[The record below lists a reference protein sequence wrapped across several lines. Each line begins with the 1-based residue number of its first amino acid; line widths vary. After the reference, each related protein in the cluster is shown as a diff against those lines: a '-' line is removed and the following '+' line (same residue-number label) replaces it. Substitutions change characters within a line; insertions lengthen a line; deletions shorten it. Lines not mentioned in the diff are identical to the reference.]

1 VTVGSW
7 VRRTGF
13 WTLDRARGGRVR
25 RHYEDIRAAME
36 RGGADPAVLR
46 GLLEHATRTTPAYE
60 PYAGCALPDFPVL
73 DRAALKRDPARYR
86 SREPGPGDIIERH
99 TSGSSGSPLV
109 VGQDAEKRR
118 RAIADAIYFNELGGQ
133 RVGDRLLWMY
143 APRLVAKPRRQRFL
157 QNFIAVDHVGLDE
170 RRMEAVIR
178 TLRRGRVNGVL
189 SIASTLAALARHLE
203 RTGQAPADL
212 GLRVVISSGETLD
225 PRTRQR
231 IRDAFGCPVVD
242 RYANEENGVLA
253 SSRPDDQVLG
263 LNSASYHFE
272 FLKLDSDEAERPGH
286 LARVVLTDLHNR
298 AMPMIRYDT
307 GDLAVVSDPGGDGP
321 VGLARIEGRRADVIH
336 TPDGGQLSAPTVST
350 IMVTHVPDIEQYQLV
365 QVGPASYRLT
375 VVLGP
380 ASYSD
385 DELAAG
391 LREVLGPDA
400 QIEVH
405 TVQSIAQ
412 APSGKRR
419 VVFREW
425 PADRP
430 MPQP

>member
-1 VTVGSW
+1 MTVGSW

-13 WTLDRARGGRVR
+13 WTIDRMRGGPVH

-36 RGGADPAVLR
+36 RGGADPAVLQ
-46 GLLEHATRTTPAYE
+46 GMLEHATRTTPAYE
-60 PYAGCALPDFPVL
+60 PYAGCALTEFPVL
-73 DRAALKRDPARYR
+73 ERGTLKRDAALYR
-86 SREPGPGDIIERH
+86 SRAGGAGDMTERH

-109 VGQDAEKRR
+109 IGQDAEKRR

-133 RVGDRLLWMY
+133 RVGDRLLWLY
-143 APRLVAKPRRQRFL
+143 ATRLVAKPRRQRYL
-157 QNFIAVDHVGLDE
+157 QNFIPVDHVGLDE
-170 RRMEAVIR
+170 RRMEAIVR
-178 TLRRGRVNGVL
+178 TLRRARVNGVL
-189 SIASTLAALARHLE
+189 SIASTLAAVARHLE
-203 RTGQAPADL
+203 RTGQAPAAL

-253 SSRPDDQVLG
+253 CTRPDGQVLH
-263 LNSASYHFE
+263 LNRASYHFE
-272 FLKLDSDEAERPGH
+272 FLKLDSDEAEVPGR

-307 GDLAVVSDPGGDGP
+307 GDLAIVTDPDENGT
-321 VGLARIEGRRADVIH
+321 VALARIEGRRADVIH

-350 IMVTHVPDIEQYQLV
+350 IMVMRVPDIEQYQLV
-365 QVGPASYRLT
+365 QVGPARYRLT
-375 VVLGP
+375 VVLGE
-380 ASYSD
+380 ANYSH
-385 DELAAG
+385 DELADG

-400 QIEVH
+400 RIEVE
-405 TVQSIAQ
+405 TVPSIAQ
-412 APSGKRR
+412 SPSGKRR

-425 PADRP
+425 SPEP
-430 MPQP
+430 PVLPT